1 MLWKKLQKSA
11 YAKINLGLDVLG
23 KRADGYHEVSMVMQS
38 ISLAD
43 TVTLEKHSRAGCANR
58 PQRFAGRQQQPCV

>member
-1 MLWKKLQKSA
+1 MFMEKITETA

-43 TVTLEKHSRAGCANR
+43 TVTLEAQRAGCANR

>member
-1 MLWKKLQKSA
+1 MFMEKITETA

-43 TVTLEKHSRAGCANR
+43 TVTLE
-58 PQRFAGRQQQPCV
+58 